1 VRAGTDPRST
11 RWIAIR
17 IVGVG
22 VLLGLGFGGI
32 GARAVQLGVL
42 QRDRLASEA
51 RDQYV
56 RQVVQKPRRG
66 VITDRSG
73 VLLAGS
79 ADAESVYADP
89 ALVVRGGD
97 PKRAAKRLAKA
108 LGVDARALEKRLS
121 NADSRFTWVKRRA
134 APAEVAAVKAL
145 GIAGVA
151 VVPETRRYYP
161 KSTLAAHVLGF
172 VGDDGEGLEGAE
184 HAFDD
189 VLRGELSRVAS
200 LRDGAGKMVFHDAPT
215 TGRAREGA
223 RVELTIDTALQLAAE
238 RALAAAVQGSRAI
251 SGMAVALD
259 PRTGEVLA
267 MASAPAFNPNA
278 PRRGET
284 MRNRVVTDT
293 YEPGSTLKTFTIA
306 GALDRGVL
314 APLDAIDCENGR
326 YAIGAHVIR
335 DTHPLGW
342 VGPSKILSQSSNI
355 GAAKIGARLGRA
367 GLYEALRAFGFGE
380 RAGVGLTGEHRGT
393 LAPPRSD
400 AALATNSF
408 GHGMTATALQ
418 VTSAM
423 GAIANAGVL
432 VKPIVVK
439 RIVDPVTGEVLE
451 AARPEAVRQA
461 VSRQTATILTRW
473 LVGAVEDGTGKR
485 ARLDG
490 WRVAGK
496 TGTAQKVD
504 AVSGGYV
511 SDRHFSS
518 FVGFAPAEAP
528 RVVVGVFLDEP
539 KGEIHG
545 GEVAAPAFREIVESA
560 LKMFGVPPSTFP
572 ATGSTSIAS
581 LERPSPPQAAG
592 SGSGVSGPS
601 AQDEGR
607 PVAEAAPLGEPAGER
622 VTVPSLSGL
631 PARSAIR
638 ELERRDLVP
647 ELAGSGRVHA
657 QVPAA
662 GRVVTRGTRVR
673 VTLTPP
679 G

>member
-89 ALVVRGGD
+89 ALVVRGGE

-161 KSTLAAHVLGF
+161 KSTLAAHLLGF

-200 LRDGAGKMVFHDAPT
+200 LRDGAGKLVFHDAPT

-306 GALDRGVL
+306 GAIDRGVL

-400 AALATNSF
+400 AALATTSF

-423 GAIANAGVL
+423 GAIANGGVL

-439 RIVDPVTGEVLE
+439 RIVDPVTGAVLE
-451 AARPEAVRQA
+451 AAQPEAIRQA

-485 ARLDG
+485 ARLEG

-518 FVGFAPAEAP
+518 FVGFAPAEDP
-528 RVVVGVFLDEP
+528 RIVVGVFLDEP

-560 LKMFGVPPSTFP
+560 LKMFGVPPSTVAVASAEHVRPPPPTP
-572 ATGSTSIAS
+572 AG
-581 LERPSPPQAAG
+581 G
-592 SGSGVSGPS
+592 SGAEPPS
-601 AQDEGR
+601 SMSAKPVLVPSLSKDEPGR
-607 PVAEAAPLGEPAGER
+607 EAPTAG
-622 VTVPSLSGL
+622 VTVPSLAGL

-638 ELERRDLVP
+638 ELEQRDLVP

>member
-1 VRAGTDPRST
+1 MRPPGSDPRAS

-17 IVGVG
+17 ILVVA
-22 VLLGLGFGGI
+22 VLLALGFAGI
-32 GARAVQLGVL
+32 GVRAVQLGVL

-79 ADAESVYADP
+79 ADAASVYADP

-97 PKRAAKRLAKA
+97 PKRAAKRLAAVLA
-108 LGVDARALEKRLS
+108 LDARRLEKKLA
-121 NADSRFTWVKRRA
+121 NPDARFAWVKRRISQA
-134 APAEVAAVKAL
+134 DANAVKAL
-145 GIAGVA
+145 GIPGIA

-161 KSTLAAHVLGF
+161 KSTLAAHLLGF

-184 HAFDD
+184 NALDD
-189 VLRGELSRVAS
+189 VLRGELAHVAS
-200 LRDGAGKMVFHDAPT
+200 LRDGAGAMVLHDAPK

-223 RVELTIDTALQLAAE
+223 RVELTIDTGLQLAAE
-238 RALAAAVQGSRAI
+238 RALSAAVTGSHAL

-267 MASAPAFNPNA
+267 MAGVPVFNPNA
-278 PRRGET
+278 PRRGEP

-293 YEPGSTLKTFTIA
+293 WEPGSTVKTFTIA
-306 GALDRGVL
+306 RALDRGVL
-314 APLDAIDCENGR
+314 TPLDAIDCENGR

-342 VGPSKILSQSSNI
+342 VGPSKILSLSSNI

-367 GLYEALRAFGFGE
+367 ELYEALHAFGFGE
-380 RAGVGLTGEHRGT
+380 RTGIGLPGEHRGT

-418 VTSAM
+418 ITSAM
-423 GAIANAGVL
+423 GAIANGGVL
-432 VKPIVVK
+432 VRPIVVK
-439 RIVDPVTGEVLE
+439 RIVDSSSGTVLE
-451 AARPEAVRQA
+451 EAQPAAVRQA
-461 VSRQTATILTRW
+461 VSSETAATITRW
-473 LVGAVEDGTGKR
+473 LVATVEDGTGKR
-485 ARLDG
+485 ARLSG
-490 WRVAGK
+490 WSAAGK

-504 AVSGGYV
+504 PVSGGYV
-511 SDRHFSS
+511 NDRHFSS

-528 RVVVGVFLDEP
+528 RIVVGVFLDEP
-539 KGEIHG
+539 RGEIHG
-545 GEVAAPAFREIVESA
+545 AEVAAPVFREITEYA
-560 LKMFGVPPSTFP
+560 LKTFGVPMRAGAFAAETTPSLP
-572 ATGSTSIAS
+572 
-581 LERPSPPQAAG
+581 PSPRPAPPADTREGEHAPELAA
-592 SGSGVSGPS
+592 S
-601 AQDEGR
+601 AD
-607 PVAEAAPLGEPAGER
+607 R
-622 VTVPSLSGL
+622 VTVPALAGL
-631 PARSAIR
+631 PARLAVR
-638 ELERRDLVP
+638 ELERRELVP
-647 ELAGSGRVHA
+647 ELAGSGRVLA
-657 QVPAA
+657 QSPAA

-673 VTLTPP
+673 ITLSPP

>member
-1 VRAGTDPRST
+1 VRPPGSDPRAS
-11 RWIAIR
+11 RWIAFR
-17 IVGVG
+17 IIGVA

-32 GARAVQLGVL
+32 GARAVQLGVV

-56 RQVVQKPRRG
+56 RRVVQQPRRG
-66 VITDRSG
+66 VITDRTG

-89 ALVVRGGD
+89 ALVVRGGS
-97 PKRAAKRLAKA
+97 PKRFAKRLAAA
-108 LGVDARALEKRLS
+108 LKLDARALEKKLA
-121 NADSRFTWVKRRA
+121 NPDARFTWVKRRVS
-134 APAEVAAVKAL
+134 PADVAAVKAL
-145 GIAGVA
+145 GIAGIA

-172 VGDDGEGLEGAE
+172 VGEDGEGLEGAE
-184 HAFDD
+184 HALDD
-189 VLRGELSRVAS
+189 VLRGELANVAS
-200 LRDGAGKMVFHDAPT
+200 LRDGAGRMLLHDAPK

-223 RVELTIDTALQLAAE
+223 RVELTIDTGLQLAAE
-238 RALAAAVQGSRAI
+238 RALAAAVTGSRAL

-267 MASAPAFNPNA
+267 MASVPVFNPNA
-278 PRRGET
+278 PRRGEP

-293 YEPGSTLKTFTIA
+293 YEPGSTMKTFTIA
-306 GALDRGVL
+306 GALDRGAL

-342 VGPSKILSQSSNI
+342 VGPSKVLAQSSNI

-367 GLYEALRAFGFGE
+367 GLYEALRGFGFGE
-380 RAGVGLTGEHRGT
+380 RAGVGLPGEHRGT

-418 VTSAM
+418 ITSAM
-423 GAIANAGVL
+423 GAIANGGVL
-432 VKPIVVK
+432 VRPIIVK
-439 RIVDPVTGEVLE
+439 RVVDPVTLEVLE
-451 AARPEAVRQA
+451 EAQPVAVRQA
-461 VSRQTATILTRW
+461 VSRETAATITRW
-473 LVGAVEDGTGKR
+473 LVSAIEDGTGKR

-490 WRVAGK
+490 WSAAGK

-504 AVSGGYV
+504 PVSGGYV
-511 SDRHFSS
+511 NDRHFSS
-518 FVGFAPAEAP
+518 FVGFAPAQDP
-528 RVVVGVFLDEP
+528 RIVVGVFVDEP
-539 KGEIHG
+539 KGEIYG
-545 GEVAAPAFREIVESA
+545 GEVAAPAFRAIAEYA
-560 LKMFGVPPSTFP
+560 LKMSGVP
-572 ATGSTSIAS
+572 IA
-581 LERPSPPQAAG
+581 ERAAMSASSSPSPARPEAEGDDVPAAAVQLAAFEPDA
-592 SGSGVSGPS
+592 SG
-601 AQDEGR
+601 AK
-607 PVAEAAPLGEPAGER
+607 

-631 PARSAIR
+631 PARLAVR

-647 ELAGSGRVHA
+647 DLAGSGRVNA
-657 QVPAA
+657 QSPPA

-673 VTLTPP
+673 ITLSPP

>member
-1 VRAGTDPRST
+1 VRAGSDPRPT

-89 ALVVRGGD
+89 ALLVRGGD
-97 PKRAAKRLAKA
+97 PKRAARRLAKA
-108 LGVDARALEKRLS
+108 LRLDARALEKKLS

-134 APAEVAAVKAL
+134 APGEVGAVKAL
-145 GIAGVA
+145 GIAGIA

-161 KSTLAAHVLGF
+161 KSTLAAHLLGF

-184 HAFDD
+184 HALDD

-215 TGRAREGA
+215 TGSSREGA
-223 RVELTIDTALQLAAE
+223 RVELTIDTALQLATE
-238 RALAAAVQGSRAI
+238 RALATAVQGSRAI

-342 VGPSKILSQSSNI
+342 VGPSKILAQSSNI

-367 GLYEALRAFGFGE
+367 GLYEALHAFGFGE

-408 GHGMTATALQ
+408 GHGLTATALQ

-423 GAIANAGVL
+423 GAIANGGVL
-432 VKPIVVK
+432 VRPIVVK
-439 RIVDPVTGEVLE
+439 RVVDPVTGAVLE

-461 VSRQTATILTRW
+461 VSRQTATIITRW

-511 SDRHFSS
+511 NDRHFSS

-560 LKMFGVPPSTFP
+560 LKMFGVPPTTV
-572 ATGSTSIAS
+572 AGDVGS
-581 LERPSPPQAAG
+581 PSPAAARELSS
-592 SGSGVSGPS
+592 SGEAGGEGGASASTRDPS
-601 AQDEGR
+601 MPGD
-607 PVAEAAPLGEPAGER
+607 R
-622 VTVPSLSGL
+622 VTVPSLAGL

-638 ELERRDLVP
+638 ELERRDLIP
-647 ELAGSGRVHA
+647 ELAGSGLVHA
-657 QVPAA
+657 QAPVA